1 MPASPEAFRTLAI
14 HIKAADGNRRL
25 QDGLLD
31 LWLEYR
37 DLATEWDAD
46 RWGLKPDR
54 WMLQER
60 ALMNQMPLDAERL
73 KL

>member
-1 MPASPEAFRTLAI
+1 MPAAPEAFSRLAL
-14 HIKAADGNRRL
+14 HIKGAGSNRLL

-46 RWGLKPDR
+46 QWGFTDR
-54 WMLQER
+54 WMQSER
-60 ALMNQMPLDAERL
+60 SKMGRMPLDNERM
-73 KL
+73 KR